1 MPISPSSSVQH
12 AREQLAERL
21 RDIRLDARLTA
32 RALSAAAGWHEAK
45 TSRIESAK
53 KAPSEDDIR
62 TWCRVC
68 GAERAIP
75 DLVAASRSADSMYTE
90 WRRLQPAGMRRD
102 QENRLPLHERTK
114 VLKAYVGTVVP
125 GFLQT
130 PEYATAL
137 LSAIRDFHGTPDDV
151 ADAVAVRMQ
160 RKRLVQPGSHRYIAI
175 IEEAVLRQVIGDA
188 EVMAGQL
195 GYLLEATTFPTLSLG
210 VIPFRVT
217 GRPVW
222 PLEAFTIF
230 DDTRVY
236 VELLSAQVTVTTPS
250 EIVLY
255 ARAFEKLSGLAVYGD
270 EARAR
275 GSRMPSAL
283 SESSVSSRK
292 FLPRPA
298 LDQAASNYAPA
309 RLRIAGRGGQ
319 PQVTSLFVRCSPRRD
334 KPMRTRRRTESWE
347 LPRKPMSTQRRRTTG
362 TPLTHDLLNEMPK
375 PGSAPDPRRVH
386 VRRRP
391 A

>member
-1 MPISPSSSVQH
+1 MAISPSSSVQR

-32 RALSAAAGWHEAK
+32 RALSAAAGWHETK

-62 TWCRVC
+62 TWCRAC

-75 DLVAASRSADSMYTE
+75 DLIAASRSADSMYTE

-114 VLKAYVGTVVP
+114 LLKAYVGTVVP

-130 PEYATAL
+130 PQYATAL

-160 RKRLVQPGSHRYIAI
+160 RRRLVQDGAHRYVAVL
-175 IEEAVLRQVIGDA
+175 EEAVLRQVIGNA
-188 EVMAGQL
+188 EVMTGQL
-195 GYLLEATTFPTLSLG
+195 GYLLEASAFSTVSLG
-210 VIPFRVT
+210 VIPFAVA

-222 PLEAFTIF
+222 PLEAFTVF
-230 DDTRVY
+230 DDARVH

-250 EIVLY
+250 EIVMY
-255 ARAFEKLSGLAVYGD
+255 ARAFDKLAGLAVYGD

-275 GSRMPSAL
+275 ITEAIGAL
-283 SESSVSSRK
+283 
-292 FLPRPA
+292 
-298 LDQAASNYAPA
+298 Y
-309 RLRIAGRGGQ
+309 
-319 PQVTSLFVRCSPRRD
+319 
-334 KPMRTRRRTESWE
+334 
-347 LPRKPMSTQRRRTTG
+347 
-362 TPLTHDLLNEMPK
+362 
-375 PGSAPDPRRVH
+375 
-386 VRRRP
+386 
-391 A
+391 

>member
-1 MPISPSSSVQH
+1 MPVSPSSSVQR

-21 RDIRLDARLTA
+21 RDIRLDASLTA

-75 DLVAASRSADSMYTE
+75 DLIAASRSADSMYTE

-151 ADAVAVRMQ
+151 ADAVAARMQ
-160 RKRLVQPGSHRYIAI
+160 RKRLVQSDRTSRLQPGRMLPMLLGKFHDDVAESLGMELPPLPRRSGPVKAVKLDDLTSS
-175 IEEAVLRQVIGDA
+175 ELGTLSGAVLVLVTRFTALMDDPLLPKLLREFRDA
-188 EVMAGQL
+188 L
-195 GYLLEATTFPTLSLG
+195 ATEKTDRARIADEL
-210 VIPFRVT
+210 T
-217 GRPVW
+217 GK
-222 PLEAFTIF
+222 
-230 DDTRVY
+230 
-236 VELLSAQVTVTTPS
+236 
-250 EIVLY
+250 
-255 ARAFEKLSGLAVYGD
+255 ARAS
-270 EARAR
+270 
-275 GSRMPSAL
+275 
-283 SESSVSSRK
+283 
-292 FLPRPA
+292 
-298 LDQAASNYAPA
+298 
-309 RLRIAGRGGQ
+309 
-319 PQVTSLFVRCSPRRD
+319 
-334 KPMRTRRRTESWE
+334 
-347 LPRKPMSTQRRRTTG
+347 
-362 TPLTHDLLNEMPK
+362 
-375 PGSAPDPRRVH
+375 
-386 VRRRP
+386 
-391 A
+391 

>member
-1 MPISPSSSVQH
+1 MPISPSSSVQR

-21 RDIRLDARLTA
+21 RDIRLDAHLTA

-68 GAERAIP
+68 GAERAVP
-75 DLVAASRSADSMYTE
+75 DLIAASRSADSMYVE

-130 PEYATAL
+130 PQYATAL
-137 LSAIRDFHGTPDDV
+137 LSAIRGFHGTPDDV
-151 ADAVAVRMQ
+151 ADAVAARMQ
-160 RKRLVQPGSHRYIAI
+160 RKRLLQSGNHKYVGIL
-175 IEEAVLRQVIGDA
+175 EEAVLRQVIGDA

-195 GYLLEATTFPTLSLG
+195 SYLLEALPLSALSLG
-210 VIPFRVT
+210 VIPFAVT

-275 GSRMPSAL
+275 ITDAIGAL
-283 SESSVSSRK
+283 
-292 FLPRPA
+292 
-298 LDQAASNYAPA
+298 
-309 RLRIAGRGGQ
+309 
-319 PQVTSLFVRCSPRRD
+319 
-334 KPMRTRRRTESWE
+334 
-347 LPRKPMSTQRRRTTG
+347 
-362 TPLTHDLLNEMPK
+362 
-375 PGSAPDPRRVH
+375 
-386 VRRRP
+386 
-391 A
+391 

>member
-1 MPISPSSSVQH
+1 MPISPSSSVQR
-12 AREQLAERL
+12 AREQLAEQL

-62 TWCRVC
+62 AWCRVC
-68 GAERAIP
+68 GAQRAIP
-75 DLVAASRSADSMYTE
+75 DLIAASRSADSMYIE

-102 QENRLPLHERTK
+102 QENRLPVHERTK

-160 RKRLVQPGSHRYIAI
+160 RRRLVRSGSHRYAAI
-175 IEEAVLRQVIGDA
+175 VEEAVLRQVIGDA
-188 EVMAGQL
+188 EIMAGQL
-195 GYLLEATTFPTLSLG
+195 GYLLEATSFTGLSLG
-210 VIPFRVT
+210 VIPFAVT

-222 PLEAFTIF
+222 PLEAFTVF
-230 DDTRVY
+230 DDARVC

-270 EARAR
+270 QARAR
-275 GSRMPSAL
+275 ITDAIAAL
-283 SESSVSSRK
+283 
-292 FLPRPA
+292 
-298 LDQAASNYAPA
+298 
-309 RLRIAGRGGQ
+309 
-319 PQVTSLFVRCSPRRD
+319 
-334 KPMRTRRRTESWE
+334 
-347 LPRKPMSTQRRRTTG
+347 
-362 TPLTHDLLNEMPK
+362 
-375 PGSAPDPRRVH
+375 
-386 VRRRP
+386 
-391 A
+391 

>member
-1 MPISPSSSVQH
+1 MPISPSSSVQR

-62 TWCRVC
+62 VWCRAC
-68 GAERAIP
+68 GAQRAIP
-75 DLVAASRSADSMYTE
+75 DLIAASRSADSMYIE

-102 QENRLPLHERTK
+102 QENRLPVHERTK

-160 RKRLVQPGSHRYIAI
+160 RTRLVRSGNHRYAAI
-175 IEEAVLRQVIGDA
+175 VEEAVLRQVIGDA
-188 EVMAGQL
+188 QIMAGQL
-195 GYLLEATTFPTLSLG
+195 GYLLEATSFAGLSLG
-210 VIPFRVT
+210 VIPFAVT

-222 PLEAFTIF
+222 PLEAFTVF
-230 DDTRVY
+230 DDARVY
-236 VELLSAQVTVTTPS
+236 VELLSAQVTVTAPS

-270 EARAR
+270 QARAR
-275 GSRMPSAL
+275 ITDAIGAL
-283 SESSVSSRK
+283 
-292 FLPRPA
+292 
-298 LDQAASNYAPA
+298 
-309 RLRIAGRGGQ
+309 
-319 PQVTSLFVRCSPRRD
+319 
-334 KPMRTRRRTESWE
+334 
-347 LPRKPMSTQRRRTTG
+347 
-362 TPLTHDLLNEMPK
+362 
-375 PGSAPDPRRVH
+375 
-386 VRRRP
+386 
-391 A
+391 